1 MSLHFNFY
9 ASQLFCLFLFSQ
21 INLLVAIFLYTQML
35 DFILRSPT
43 LQNSSF
49 LVHLLF
55 GELVKEIPCK
65 STWPVNETNPQFMQ
79 NIRITYYA
87 RKNKRNID
95 ILLQDTIDVTRK
107 YAQSLLEIL
116 LLEYWSIQILILI
129 FMLRYS

>member
-87 RKNKRNID
+87 RKSKRNIK
-95 ILLQDTIDVTRK
+95 IYFYLLQDTIDVSRK
-107 YAQSLLEIL
+107 YAQSLLKYCL
-116 LLEYWSIQILILI
+116 WSILQFNFL
-129 FMLRYS
+129 S